1 MRKYHGT
8 LIHRSRDE
16 HGSLEIVD
24 DILTRSLHFGNH
36 IRQSAMVHQFPDHL
50 ALAYTC
56 AMMSGLLFQPAPKQ
70 ALLIGLGG
78 GSLAKFLLRHFPECE
93 VHAVEHRAA
102 VAKLAFGYF
111 QLPDVPR
118 LHVHIEDGGH
128 YIHRPASQPDDL
140 ILLDAYDE
148 RGMAPDLDEPAFLEA
163 CRERLAP
170 RGLLITNLWSRER
183 VRYKHTLANLQRCF
197 GMSPLQLPSEGTT
210 NVITLSARYAL
221 PKPGA
226 RPLPAALVSLEERSG
241 LPLGKLARRLH
252 KHNGPWWGRLLP

>member
-24 DILTRSLHFGNH
+24 DVLTRSLHFGNH
-36 IRQSAMVHQFPDHL
+36 IRQSAMVHHHPDHL

-56 AMMSGLLFQPAPKQ
+56 AMMSCLLFQPAPSRV
-70 ALLIGLGG
+70 LIIGLGG

-118 LHVHIEDGGH
+118 LRLHIEDAGH
-128 YIHRPASQPDDL
+128 FIQKPAGEAYDL
-140 ILLDAYDE
+140 ILLDVYDE
-148 RGMAPDLDEPAFLEA
+148 RGMAAGTEEPAFLEA
-163 CRERLAP
+163 CRARLAP
-170 RGLLITNLWSRER
+170 RGLLVTNLWGRER
-183 VRYKHTLANLQRCF
+183 ARYKRTLANLQRCF
-197 GMSPLQLPSEGTT
+197 GTPPLQLPSEGTA
-210 NVITLSARYAL
+210 NVITLNARYPL
-221 PKPGA
+221 PKLGA
-226 RPLPAALVSLEERSG
+226 APLPAAVTGLEERCG
-241 LPLGKLARRLH
+241 LPLGKLAHRLH
-252 KHNGPWWGRLLP
+252 KRNGPWWARLLP